1 MAKWFVGEIG
11 ASKTAWETVVVGI
24 RGEKI
29 ETERERSVQ
38 NRVRRENWWSFMS
51 GFIYSGE
58 DREARNRGLLNLGE
72 WKISSTVTNTK
83 VGNGLS

>member
-1 MAKWFVGEIG
+1 M
-11 ASKTAWETVVVGI
+11 VGI

-29 ETERERSVQ
+29 ETEEERSIQDRVQ
-38 NRVRRENWWSFMS
+38 RKNWWSFMS

-58 DREARNRGLLNLGE
+58 DGEAGNRGLLNLGE

-83 VGNGLS
+83 VGNGWSC